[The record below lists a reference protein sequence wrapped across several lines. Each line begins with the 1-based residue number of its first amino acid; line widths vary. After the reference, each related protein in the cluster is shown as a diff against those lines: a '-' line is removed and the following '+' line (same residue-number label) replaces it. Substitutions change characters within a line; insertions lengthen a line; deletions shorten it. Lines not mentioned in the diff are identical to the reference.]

1 MPERPLHHAM
11 LGIGLGIVILSIGL
25 GYLLWP
31 ARSRQREL
39 VVGIWQT
46 GHKHIIEPHGE
57 ESSLLYVKITA
68 PDIIYVQ
75 DSSVVTASAD
85 FGIISRALLLRPF
98 TFSLSLG
105 GAGLDIEPKDWLN
118 LSPSQANPEVTVKW
132 SIRANEPGHYRLVFN
147 PKLGLPIESGGRN
160 KPQTF
165 VAPKIEFVPQAEIPI
180 IVKSK
185 WSDYVAK
192 AWPFLAAFMGS
203 LITLP
208 GIIAWKDRKRG
219 RNKDTEP
226 TPELPI

>member
-1 MPERPLHHAM
+1 M
-11 LGIGLGIVILSIGL
+11 LGIGLGVVILSIGL

-39 VVGIWQT
+39 EVGIWPT
-46 GHKHIIEPHGE
+46 GVISDPHGE
-57 ESSLLYVKITA
+57 ASSLLYVRITA

-85 FGIISRALLLRPF
+85 FGIDSYRALLLRPF
-98 TFSLSLG
+98 TFSLSLA
-105 GAGLDIEPKDWLN
+105 GAGLDIEPKDWLT

-132 SIRANEPGHYRLVFN
+132 SIRANDPGRYRLVFN

-165 VAPKIEFVPQAEIPI
+165 VGPKIEFVPQADIPI

-192 AWPFLAAFMGS
+192 ASPFVAAFMGS
-203 LITLP
+203 LLTLP
-208 GIIAWKDRKRG
+208 GIIAFLKERKRG
-219 RNKDTEP
+219 SDKDTEP
-226 TPELPI
+226 TPDLPI